1 MNAHISLSWPLSRTV
16 LAIAL
21 LLSGMGLSG
30 CAGMGDSFASGA
42 FVDPARYDYYDC
54 KQLEADRKTL
64 ATHIKELQALIDKA
78 NTGVGGAV
86 VGEIAYRNDYISAKA
101 QAKLAEETWQ
111 RNKCH
116 ESPPDT
122 AAAAPLTP
130 AAPVKPKGAHSSG
143 RSGNAVY

>member
-1 MNAHISLSWPLSRTV
+1 
-16 LAIAL
+16 
-21 LLSGMGLSG
+21 
-30 CAGMGDSFASGA
+30 MGDSFASGA
-42 FVDPARYDYYDC
+42 FVDPAKYEYYDC

-78 NTGVGGAV
+78 NTGVGGSV

-122 AAAAPLTP
+122 AAAAPAP
-130 AAPVKPKGAHSSG
+130 ATPVKPNGAHSSG
-143 RSGNAVY
+143 RSGSAIH

>member
-1 MNAHISLSWPLSRTV
+1 MNAHISFSRPSSRTV

-21 LLSGMGLSG
+21 LLSGVGLSG
-30 CAGMGDSFASGA
+30 CADMGDSFASGA
-42 FVDPARYDYYDC
+42 FVDPAKYEYYDC

-78 NTGVGGAV
+78 NTGVGGSV

-122 AAAAPLTP
+122 AAAAPAP
-130 AAPVKPKGAHSSG
+130 AAPVKPNGAHSSG
-143 RSGNAVY
+143 RSGSAIH

>member
-1 MNAHISLSWPLSRTV
+1 
-16 LAIAL
+16 
-21 LLSGMGLSG
+21 MGLSG

-122 AAAAPLTP
+122 AAATP
-130 AAPVKPKGAHSSG
+130 APASPAKPKGAHSSG
-143 RSGNAVY
+143 RSGNAVH